1 MTNRDIGLRLT
12 RLREARDL
20 TTVSLGHKVGLS
32 QAQISR
38 LENGKQSFRSAT
50 LIRIA
55 GALGV
60 PLFYLLMSDDEW
72 ATYVA
77 GLAARGM
84 PPVDVPA
91 PRDGA

>member
-12 RLREARDL
+12 RLREARGL

-38 LENGKQSFRSAT
+38 LENGKQSFRST
-50 LIRIA
+50 TMIRIT

-60 PLFYLLMSDDEW
+60 PLFYLLMTDDEW
-72 ATYVA
+72 ETYVA
-77 GLAARGM
+77 GLGARGLSRI
-84 PPVDVPA
+84 DA
-91 PRDGA
+91 PGIRDGA